1 MKIDTPE
8 QLGQLIRQARKT
20 QKLTQVELAG
30 VAGVGERFIG
40 ELEKGKPTASLG
52 KALHVCKMLGIQLLG
67 QSS

>member
-8 QLGQLIRQARKT
+8 HLGQLIRQARKA

-40 ELEKGKPTASLG
+40 ELEHGKSTASLG
-52 KALHVCKMLGIQLLG
+52 KALHVCKILGIQLVG
-67 QSS
+67 QGS